1 MENMGKLNSSNTPP
15 RRNQM
20 RPELQAK
27 LLQHLNKKK
36 ADEGFTLV
44 ELLVVV
50 IIIGIL
56 AAIALP
62 SYLNLTASSKQSEGR
77 QNITSVI
84 HAQQVWA
91 TENPTFVT
99 TFDALA
105 VGVVKG
111 SGNVDSSTSSV
122 YSYEMSIPTTAI
134 PATTNGASNQ
144 VIGVRAAAK
153 DAKLRGYSGGVNSY
167 LNAASQQTWSSTVC
181 EAVQTGTGVPLAI
194 VVANAA
200 TSETAAGVTPVRKA
214 KVAGD
219 VACASD
225 ILANSGAP
233 GTGATAQNEVKVA
246 GK

>member
-1 MENMGKLNSSNTPP
+1 
-15 RRNQM
+15 M

-77 QNITSVI
+77 QNVTSVI

-105 VGVVKG
+105 TGVVKG
-111 SGNVDSSTSSV
+111 ASSDSSTSSV
-122 YSYEMSIPTTAI
+122 YRYEMSIPATA
-134 PATTNGASNQ
+134 TSTNGAPNQ
-144 VIGVRAAAK
+144 VIGVRAGAK

-167 LNAASQQTWSSTVC
+167 LNVASQQTWSSSVC
-181 EAVQTGTGVPLAI
+181 EAIVTGTTMPVET
-194 VVANAA
+194 VVATATAA
-200 TSETAAGVTPVRKA
+200 ESAAGVTPVRKA
-214 KVAGD
+214 KIAGD
-219 VACASD
+219 IACGGGA
-225 ILANSGAP
+225 LATDAN
-233 GTGATAQNEVKVA
+233 AQNEVKVA

>member
-77 QNITSVI
+77 QNVTSVI

-111 SGNVDSSTSSV
+111 GSTDSSTSSV
-122 YSYEMSIPTTAI
+122 YSYAMAVPTVAI
-134 PATTNGASNQ
+134 PALTNGASNQ
-144 VIGVRAAAK
+144 VIGVSAAAK

-181 EAVQTGTGVPLAI
+181 EAVQTGVAAPLPVI
-194 VVANAA
+194 VANA
-200 TSETAAGVTPVRKA
+200 TSAETSAGGTPVRKA

-225 ILANSGAP
+225 TLANSAAP
-233 GTGATAQNEVKVA
+233 GSGATAQNEVKVA

>member
-1 MENMGKLNSSNTPP
+1 
-15 RRNQM
+15 M

-36 ADEGFTLV
+36 AEGGFTLV

-77 QNITSVI
+77 QNITSLV
-84 HAQQVWA
+84 HAQQVW
-91 TENPTFVT
+91 TVENNGYAS
-99 TFDALA
+99 TFDLLA

-111 SGNVDSSTSSV
+111 GTQDTATSSI
-122 YSYEMSIPTTAI
+122 YQYDMPNTTTALVGM
-134 PATTNGASNQ
+134 T
-144 VIGVRAAAK
+144 AK
-153 DAKLRGYSGGVNSY
+153 VKSDIKLKGYAGGVNTYVNTSGQTTY
-167 LNAASQQTWSSTVC
+167 SSATCEVASPGT
-181 EAVQTGTGVPLAI
+181 AVPASVT
-194 VVANAA
+194 AA
-200 TSETAAGVTPVRKA
+200 TAVLTEADYSTSGGGRKA

-219 VACASD
+219 VACA
-225 ILANSGAP
+225 G
-233 GTGATAQNEVKVA
+233 AQNEIKTA

>member
-1 MENMGKLNSSNTPP
+1 MEYMGKLSSSTPP
-15 RRNQM
+15 FGEIKM

-36 ADEGFTLV
+36 ADGGFTLV

-62 SYLNLTASSKQSEGR
+62 SYLNLTATSKQSEGR
-77 QNITSVI
+77 QNLASVI

-91 TENPTFVT
+91 TENPTYAA
-99 TFDALA
+99 TFDLLA
-105 VGVVKG
+105 TGVVKG
-111 SGNVDSSTSSV
+111 STVDSSTSTV
-122 YSYEMSIPTTAI
+122 YTYNMANGSAG
-134 PATTNGASNQ
+134 TTNAAPNNYSFIGAT
-144 VIGVRAAAK
+144 AK
-153 DAKLRGYSGGVNSY
+153 DAKLKAYVGGVNTY

-181 EAVQTGTGVPLAI
+181 EATVSGTAVPTAVAI
-194 VVANAA
+194 A
-200 TSETAAGVTPVRKA
+200 TTVSSESGPGITPVRKA

-219 VACASD
+219 VECAD
-225 ILANSGAP
+225 NN
-233 GTGATAQNEVKVA
+233 QNEVKVA

>member
-1 MENMGKLNSSNTPP
+1 M
-15 RRNQM
+15 QM

-77 QNITSVI
+77 QNITSVL

-91 TENPTFVT
+91 TENPAFVT

-105 VGVVKG
+105 VGTIKG
-111 SGNVDSSTSSV
+111 GSSDSSTSSV
-122 YSYEMSIPTTAI
+122 YRYEMSVPTTLGA
-134 PATTNGASNQ
+134 TNGAPNQ
-144 VIGVRAAAK
+144 TITVQAGAK
-153 DAKLRGYSGGVNSY
+153 DQKLRGYTGGVNSY
-167 LNAASQQTWSSTVC
+167 LNVSSRQTWSSTVC
-181 EAVQTGTGVPLAI
+181 EAIPTGTVMPTAV
-194 VVANAA
+194 VVATTTTAE
-200 TSETAAGVTPVRKA
+200 SAAGATPVRKA

-219 VACASD
+219 VECG
-225 ILANSGAP
+225 AN
-233 GTGATAQNEVKVA
+233 TQNEIKVS